1 MNKNL
6 FLITTAE
13 KASWRYNSSILFLGE
28 WCKTYENKSDRK
40 TFNAKVADYH
50 WDDRKKVF
58 NDYKYLRN
66 IYEKLL
72 VDLSKALNSFHR
84 TNHSLRYWRIL
95 IGPWLLYF
103 TEMLFDRWETIHNTI
118 SKHQISN
125 TIIIETPK
133 ELVIPKDM
141 SDFKKLYSSDLWNHV
156 MYSNIIRNHTS
167 LNYQI
172 IDHESNLLFNKF
184 KAGKT
189 SIFFKKLKLYL
200 RKSLYLIINNFSRNE
215 DAVLVD
221 TYLDSKIEL
230 LLQMSLK
237 QFPVIR
243 SKTDEI
249 EFIEPDLHLRK
260 QIPTL
265 LSNQKGF
272 EKFLRTIIFDNIPTS
287 YLEGYKRLI
296 LKVKSLNWPQKPK
309 FIFTCAAYNMDE
321 VFKAWAAKCVDKGSP
336 LFIGQHGG
344 NLGSALWTSSE
355 DHEVAISDRY
365 ITWGSY
371 NGNPK
376 QYPLG
381 IIKNLYGKIW
391 KYDCSGE
398 LLIINNM
405 TPRYS
410 YVMSSI
416 PIASKQRKISIKKQ
430 FEFVDHLSQNITTQL
445 KVRIFNPDWGWC
457 QTERW
462 KNKFPNI
469 KLDLADKP
477 LKNSISKS
485 RLIIVNCNG
494 TVLLETLSMNIP
506 TIIFWDPNLNE
517 IRPSAQPFFNKLASA
532 EILFY
537 NPEDAAKKVNQIWDN
552 VNDWWFSNKTQE
564 ARKIFCSK
572 FANQPK
578 KPLQKLKKSLTF
590 N

>member
-58 NDYKYLRN
+58 NDYKYLRD

-72 VDLSKALNSFHR
+72 VDLSKALNSVHG

-133 ELVIPKDM
+133 ELVIPKGM

-156 MYSNIIRNHTS
+156 MYSNIIRNYTS
-167 LNYQI
+167 LNYEI

-184 KAGKT
+184 KAGII

-215 DAVLVD
+215 DAVLVQ

-243 SKTDEI
+243 NKADEI
-249 EFIEPDLHLRK
+249 EFIEPDFEFRK
-260 QIPTL
+260 KTPALI
-265 LSNQKGF
+265 SNQKGF
-272 EKFLRTIIFDNIPTS
+272 DFFLRTIIFENIPTI

-296 LKVKSLNWPQKPK
+296 LKVRSLNWPQKPK
-309 FIFTCAAYNMDE
+309 FIFTSGSYNMDD
-321 VFKAWAAKCVDKGSP
+321 VFKAWAAKCVDNGSP

-344 NLGSALWTSSE
+344 NLGSALWNSDE
-355 DHEVAISDRY
+355 DHEIAISDRY
-365 ITWGSY
+365 ITWGKY

-416 PIASKQRKISIKKQ
+416 PIASKQRKISIREQ
-430 FEFVDHLSQNITTQL
+430 FEFVDHLSKNITTQL

-457 QTERW
+457 QAERW

-485 RLIIVNCNG
+485 RLVIVNCNG

-517 IRPSAQPFFNKLASA
+517 IRPSAEPYFNKLLSVG
-532 EILFY
+532 ILFY
-537 NPEDAAKKVNQIWDN
+537 NPEDAAYKVNEVWDN
-552 VNDWWFSNKTQE
+552 VNDWWFSSKIQE
-564 ARKIFCSK
+564 ARISFCSK
-572 FANQPK
+572 FANHPK
-578 KPLQKLKKSLTF
+578 KPLQKLKKSLT
-590 N
+590 

>member
-13 KASWRYNSSILFLGE
+13 KASWRYNSSVLFLGE

-40 TFNAKVADYH
+40 IFNAKVADYH

-66 IYEKLL
+66 IYENLL
-72 VDLSKALNSFHR
+72 VDLSKALNSVHG

-95 IGPWLLYF
+95 VGPWLLYF

-118 SKHQISN
+118 SKYQISN

-156 MYSNIIRNHTS
+156 MYSNIIRNYTS
-167 LNYQI
+167 LNYEI
-172 IDHESNLLFNKF
+172 IDHESNLLFNKS
-184 KAGKT
+184 KAGII
-189 SIFFKKLKLYL
+189 SIFLKKLKFYL
-200 RKSLYLIINNFSRNE
+200 RKSLYLIINNFSKNE
-215 DAVLVD
+215 DAVLVQ

-237 QFPVIR
+237 QFPIIR
-243 SKTDEI
+243 NQADEI
-249 EFIEPDLHLRK
+249 EFIEPNFEFRK
-260 QIPTL
+260 KIPAL
-265 LSNQKGF
+265 ISNHKGF
-272 EKFLRTIIFDNIPTS
+272 EFFLRKIMFENIPTI
-287 YLEGYKRLI
+287 YLEGYKKLI
-296 LKVKSLNWPQKPK
+296 LKVRSLNWPQKPK

-321 VFKAWAAKCVDKGSP
+321 VFKAWAAKCVDNGSP

-344 NLGSALWTSSE
+344 NLGSALWNSDE
-355 DHEVAISDRY
+355 DHEIAISDRY
-365 ITWGSY
+365 ITWGSN

-391 KYDCSGE
+391 KYDCLGE

-430 FEFVDHLSQNITTQL
+430 FEFVDNLNQNIISQL

-457 QTERW
+457 QAERW
-462 KNKFPNI
+462 KNKFPSI
-469 KLDLADKP
+469 KLDLAKKP

-517 IRPSAQPFFNKLASA
+517 IRPSAEPYFNKLLTVG
-532 EILFY
+532 ILFY
-537 NPEDAAKKVNQIWDN
+537 NPEDAAYKVNEVWNNI
-552 VNDWWFSNKTQE
+552 NDWWFSSKIQE
-564 ARKIFCSK
+564 ARIYFCSK
-572 FANQPK
+572 FANYPK
-578 KPLQKLKKSLTF
+578 KPLKKLKNSL
-590 N
+590 NI

>member
-13 KASWRYNSSILFLGE
+13 KASWRYNSSVLFLGE
-28 WCKTYENKSDRK
+28 WCKTYENKSNRK

-66 IYEKLL
+66 IYENLL
-72 VDLSKALNSFHR
+72 VDLSKALNSVHG
-84 TNHSLRYWRIL
+84 TNHSVRYWRIL
-95 IGPWLLYF
+95 VGPWLLYF

-156 MYSNIIRNHTS
+156 MYSNIIRNYTS
-167 LNYQI
+167 LNYEI
-172 IDHESNLLFNKF
+172 IDHESNLLFNKS
-184 KAGKT
+184 KAGVI

-200 RKSLYLIINNFSRNE
+200 RKSLYLIINNFSKNE
-215 DAVLVD
+215 DAVFVQ

-243 SKTDEI
+243 NQADEI
-249 EFIEPDLHLRK
+249 EFIEPNFEFRKKIPDL
-260 QIPTL
+260 T
-265 LSNQKGF
+265 SNHKGF
-272 EKFLRTIIFDNIPTS
+272 EFFLRKIMFENIPTI
-287 YLEGYKRLI
+287 YLEGYNRLV
-296 LKVKSLNWPQKPK
+296 LKVRSLNWPQKPK

-321 VFKAWAAKCVDKGSP
+321 VFKAWAAKCVDNGSP

-344 NLGSALWTSSE
+344 NLGSALWNSDE
-355 DHEVAISDRY
+355 DHEIAISDRY
-365 ITWGSY
+365 ITWGTY

-416 PIASKQRKISIKKQ
+416 PIASKQRKISIREQ
-430 FEFVDHLSQNITTQL
+430 FEFVDHLSKNITTQL

-457 QTERW
+457 QAERW

-485 RLIIVNCNG
+485 RLVIVNCNG

-506 TIIFWDPNLNE
+506 TIIFWDPNSNE
-517 IRPSAQPFFNKLASA
+517 IRPSAVPYFNKLLSVG
-532 EILFY
+532 ILFY
-537 NPEDAAKKVNQIWDN
+537 NPEDAAYKVNEVWDN
-552 VNDWWFSNKTQE
+552 VNDWWFSSTIQE
-564 ARKIFCSK
+564 ARIFFCDK
-572 FANQPK
+572 FANHPK
-578 KPLQKLKKSLTF
+578 KPLQKLKKSLTL
-590 N
+590 